1 MARTVIA
8 PVNLTL
14 DAGVDVKSA
23 TVSTAIDQ
31 ANGMY
36 FATDGRT
43 SRYLLHVKN
52 TNGAGQNIT
61 IKAPADTLPY
71 PAFRSGLGDLVVAIA
86 ATTGEK
92 MIVVDSARFMQD
104 GGNVNVDFD
113 AGTAGSAVI
122 YKLPASL

>member
-8 PVNLTL
+8 PVALTL
-14 DAGVDVKSA
+14 DAGTDVKSA

-31 ANGMY
+31 ANGMF
-36 FATDGRT
+36 FASDGRT

-52 TNGAGQNIT
+52 THAGANIVT
-61 IKAPADTLPY
+61 IKAPVDALPY
-71 PAFRSGLGDLVVAIA
+71 PAFRSGLGDLAVNIA
-86 ATTGEK
+86 STTGEQ

-113 AGTAGSAVI
+113 AATAGSVVV